1 MCHVDQNNCAEM
13 IVKDDW
19 VYIVDDY
26 YGSVKMTSKEFE
38 NLMKIYKQRK

>member
-13 IVKDDW
+13 IVKDGFC
-19 VYIVDDY
+19 YIVDDY
-26 YGSVKMTSKEFE
+26 GNICMMTYEEFE